1 MGSAY
6 SLLKIVNYNSS
17 ILKRLLFIIVP
28 LLIGCQVIKTSTLQQ
43 STPSP
48 IGSSSAALISSPH
61 PSNTPELS
69 SPTTPT
75 ASATHLAP
83 RLPETIEGSP
93 TTPVYSVSL
102 HPDGGLYVGD
112 QISLEVVPPS
122 GLALEKEQKAQV
134 QVETL
139 TGNNPEI
146 TPLGEATFNP
156 SGITGRLQATLLWAW
171 DTHDLEAGAYALTYS
186 ILPQGPTW
194 TQEVTLQPASSRPS
208 LETHAYWGS
217 ARSECCLVYYITATA
232 AERDLPTL
240 LDEIDQQ
247 AESAAKDIKT
257 NFSKP
262 VTVVLLSRLLGHGGF
277 AEDGIA
283 VSYLDR
289 DYAANDWGMVVHHE
303 MIHILDLQLGG
314 SFRPTILVEGLAV
327 YLSGG
332 HFKPE
337 PLLPRAATLPETGRY
352 LPLQPLANDFYNA
365 QHESSYLEAGALVE
379 YMVQTWGWEAFS
391 AFYRH
396 IQPPDGKE
404 QSEVIN
410 TALLEHLGITFS
422 DLETR
427 FLEALKRLQANPKW
441 ESDVR
446 LSIAFYDTVR
456 HYEKVLDPSAYF
468 KTTWLPD
475 VTQARQRSVVTDYLR
490 HPNMP
495 ENQALETMLVT
506 AGDFLRKGDYTQV
519 ESLLAG
525 VNAVLDAFEGQHPHP
540 FSTVV
545 CTEADCPGLNLAADY
560 YGIVIS
566 LQVADYEAQR
576 IALYNNTAQ
585 VWATTPGLAIKELCL
600 RQMGGQWVIM
610 DTQE

>member
-1 MGSAY
+1 MRHW
-6 SLLKIVNYNSS
+6 L
-17 ILKRLLFIIVP
+17 
-28 LLIGCQVIKTSTLQQ
+28 LLIMVTLLVGCQVIKPPALQP

-48 IGSSSAALISSPH
+48 PGSSGAALTTSPSH
-61 PSNTPELS
+61 SYTPELVS
-69 SPTTPT
+69 SPTQN
-75 ASATHLAP
+75 ASATPLEP
-83 RLPETIEGSP
+83 RPPETIEAP
-93 TTPVYSVSL
+93 RPTPVYSVSL

-112 QISLEVVPPS
+112 QISLEIVPPT

-139 TGNNPEI
+139 LGDNPE
-146 TPLGEATFNP
+146 TKSLGEAVFKP
-156 SGITGRLQATLLWAW
+156 FGIANRLQATLLWAW
-171 DTHDLEAGAYALTYS
+171 DTHDLEAGTYALTFS

-194 TQEVTLQPASSRPS
+194 AQEVILKPTVFRPP
-208 LETHAYWGS
+208 LETHAYWGN

-232 AERDLPTL
+232 AERDLSRL

-247 AESAAKDIKT
+247 AESASKDIKT

-314 SFRPTILVEGLAV
+314 HFRPTILVEGLAV

-337 PLLPRAATLPETGRY
+337 PLLPRAATLPEIGRY

-365 QHESSYLEAGALVE
+365 QHESGYLEAGALVE
-379 YMVQTWGWEAFS
+379 YMVQTWGWETFS
-391 AFYRH
+391 AFYRD

-410 TALLEHLGITFS
+410 IALQKHLGITFA
-422 DLETR
+422 DLERR
-427 FLEALKRLQANPKW
+427 FLEALKRLKANPRW

-456 HYEKVLDPSAYF
+456 HYEKLLDPSAYF
-468 KTTWLPD
+468 KTAWLPD
-475 VTQARQRSVVTDYLR
+475 ITQARQRGVVTDYLR

-495 ENQALETMLVT
+495 ENQALETMLVA

-525 VNAVLDAFEGQHPHP
+525 VNAVLDAIEVQHPHP

-545 CTEADCPGLNLAADY
+545 CTRADCPGLNLAADY
-560 YGIVIS
+560 YGIVTS
-566 LQVADYEAQR
+566 LQVAGYETQR
-576 IALYNNTAQ
+576 ISLNNGTAQ
-585 VWATTPGLAIKELCL
+585 VWVTKPGPAIKKLNL
-600 RQMGGQWVIM
+600 RQMGDRWVIM